1 MIGFFVKTLTVD
13 SKYPVMDCENLR
25 FPIQIQ
31 LLEKEKTFS
40 EFLIPFMESPSNF
53 EHFQKKQDRHS

>member
-1 MIGFFVKTLTVD
+1 MIGFFVNTWTVD
-13 SKYPVMDCENLR
+13 SMYPVMDCENLR

-31 LLEKEKTFS
+31 LFEKEKTFS